1 MPKKFLT
8 ERDIDALHGQGV
20 THLDVDD
27 NTVLTAL
34 AQDRMQK
41 LGIGIHRAAAQAAP
55 DLAAQAAPDLAA
67 QVKAA
72 VLARVGDQVDAALL
86 DAIIARVLTQT

>member
-8 ERDIDALHGQGV
+8 ERDIDALHGQGA
-20 THLDVDD
+20 THVDVDD

-41 LGIGIHRAAAQAAP
+41 HGMGIHRADAAPAAAQAAP
-55 DLAAQAAPDLAA
+55 ELAA

-72 VLARVGDQVDAALL
+72 VLARLGDQVDAVLL
-86 DAIIARVLTQT
+86 DAIIARVLTRS

>member
-8 ERDIDALHGQGV
+8 ERDIDTLHGQGV
-20 THLDVDD
+20 THVDVDD

-41 LGIGIHRAAAQAAP
+41 LGIGINRVAAVPAP
-55 DLAAQAAPDLAA
+55 AQAAPDLAA

-72 VLARVGDQVDAALL
+72 VLARLGDQVDAILL
-86 DAIIARVLTQT
+86 DAIIARVLTRS

>member
-8 ERDIDALHGQGV
+8 ERDIDALHAQGV

-27 NTVLTAL
+27 STVLTAL

-41 LGIGIHRAAAQAAP
+41 LGMGIKPAATHAAAP
-55 DLAAQAAPDLAA
+55 ELAA

-86 DAIIARVLTQT
+86 DAIIARVLA

>member
-8 ERDIDALHGQGV
+8 ERDIDALHAQGV

-27 NTVLTAL
+27 STVLTAL

-41 LGIGIHRAAAQAAP
+41 LGMGIKPAATHAAP
-55 DLAAQAAPDLAA
+55 ELAA

-86 DAIIARVLTQT
+86 DAIIARVLA

>member
-8 ERDIDALHGQGV
+8 ERDIDALHAQGV
-20 THLDVDD
+20 TSLAVDAD
-27 NTVLTAL
+27 TVLTAL

-41 LGIGIHRAAAQAAP
+41 LGMGIHLTAAP
-55 DLAAQAAPDLAA
+55 SAPGPSGPDLAA

-72 VLARVGDQVDAALL
+72 VIARLGDQVDAALL
-86 DAIIARVLTQT
+86 DAIIGRVLARS

>member
-8 ERDIDALHGQGV
+8 ERDIDTLHGQGV
-20 THLDVDD
+20 THVDVDD
-27 NTVLTAL
+27 HTVLTAL

-41 LGIGIHRAAAQAAP
+41 LGMGIHRAAAAPAAVQAAP
-55 DLAAQAAPDLAA
+55 DLVA

-72 VLARVGDQVDAALL
+72 VLARLGDQVDAALL
-86 DAIIARVLTQT
+86 DAIIARVLTRS